1 MTEGLKIKKE
11 VQNMKKQ
18 TPFPYEF
25 FVVTFLWSWLIWLPQ
40 VLVGFGIFPL
50 EGAFFQKISI
60 PITILAAFGPA
71 VGAFYCLRKY
81 EGKGAV
87 ASYLR
92 SFLDFRLGWRA
103 WWAPIIIL
111 GGSTY
116 LAWVLPELWGEARIG
131 MLLPSVWFFPPY
143 LSIMILF
150 GGGQEEL
157 GWRGFILDP
166 MEERMGPWLGN
177 LTLGIVW
184 GGWHLPLF
192 FIPGTSQ
199 NYMNF
204 FGFLLLTIG
213 YSWFFA
219 WIRQLS
225 GKRNLAG
232 LIAHGWANAFVP
244 FFPIIIM
251 DKQAAQPRYWLWVS
265 LTFVLGVVA
274 MAIRE
279 KTQLK
284 AVVKTD
290 QTAPDSAGSF

>member
-1 MTEGLKIKKE
+1 
-11 VQNMKKQ
+11 
-18 TPFPYEF
+18 
-25 FVVTFLWSWLIWLPQ
+25 
-40 VLVGFGIFPL
+40 
-50 EGAFFQKISI
+50 
-60 PITILAAFGPA
+60 
-71 VGAFYCLRKY
+71 
-81 EGKGAV
+81 
-87 ASYLR
+87 
-92 SFLDFRLGWRA
+92 
-103 WWAPIIIL
+103 
-111 GGSTY
+111 
-116 LAWVLPELWGEARIG
+116 
-131 MLLPSVWFFPPY
+131 
-143 LSIMILF
+143 
-150 GGGQEEL
+150 
-157 GWRGFILDP
+157 

-265 LTFVLGVVA
+265 LTFVLGVVT

-279 KTQLK
+279 KTQIK
-284 AVVKTD
+284 AMVKTEH
-290 QTAPDSAGSF
+290 TAPDSAGSF